1 MHPIIVGRST
11 AESGAEAMN
20 QETIDE
26 GAMLALN
33 NEHREE
39 TSELDGAQ
47 LHALIAQGFHVG
59 LRNAGRDAF
68 LIAFDQDAIS
78 ASPNFQWFKSR
89 YKRFVYVD
97 RVIVAAHK
105 RGLGMARGLYDEV
118 FAAAAQAGHGIV
130 GCEVNVEPPNPI
142 SDAFH
147 EALGFAEVGRAAL
160 FGGEKVVRY
169 LVKPV

>member
-1 MHPIIVGRST
+1 
-11 AESGAEAMN
+11 MN
-20 QETIDE
+20 QETVDE

-47 LHALIAQGFHVG
+47 LHALLAQGFHVG

-89 YKRFVYVD
+89 YERFVYID
-97 RVIVAAHK
+97 RVIVAPGQ
-105 RGLGMARGLYDEV
+105 RGRGVARGLYAEL
-118 FAAAAQAGHGIV
+118 FAAAARARHPFV
-130 GCEVNVEPPNPI
+130 GCEVNFEPPNPV

-147 EALGFAEVGRAAL
+147 EALGFAEVGRASL
-160 FGGEKVVRY
+160 FGGEKIVRY

>member
-1 MHPIIVGRST
+1 MHLIIVGRRRASMNLQE
-11 AESGAEAMN
+11 ESM
-20 QETIDE
+20 DE
-26 GAMLALN
+26 NAMLVLN

-39 TSELDGAQ
+39 TSELDGAK

-59 LRNAGRDAF
+59 LRNGGRDAF

-89 YKRFVYVD
+89 YKRFVYID
-97 RVIVAAHK
+97 RVIVAPDK
-105 RGLGMARGLYDEV
+105 RGRGLARGLYADL
-118 FAAAAQAGHGIV
+118 FDAATQAGHSLV
-130 GCEVNVEPPNPI
+130 GCEVNVEPPNPV

-147 EALGFAEVGRAAL
+147 EALGFAEVGRATL
-160 FGGEKVVRY
+160 FGGEKIVRY

>member
-1 MHPIIVGRST
+1 
-11 AESGAEAMN
+11 MN
-20 QETIDE
+20 QQTIDE

-39 TSELDGAQ
+39 TSELDGAK
-47 LHALIAQGFHVG
+47 LHALIVQGFHVG

-97 RVIVAAHK
+97 RVIVAPHK
-105 RGLGMARGLYDEV
+105 RGFGLARSL
-118 FAAAAQAGHGIV
+118 
-130 GCEVNVEPPNPI
+130 
-142 SDAFH
+142 
-147 EALGFAEVGRAAL
+147 
-160 FGGEKVVRY
+160 
-169 LVKPV
+169 

>member
-1 MHPIIVGRST
+1 MNLQN
-11 AESGAEAMN
+11 ESM
-20 QETIDE
+20 DE
-26 GAMLALN
+26 NVMLALN

-39 TSELDGAQ
+39 TSELDATK

-59 LRNAGRDAF
+59 LRNGGRDAF

-89 YKRFVYVD
+89 YKRFVYID
-97 RVIVAAHK
+97 RVIVAPDK
-105 RGLGMARGLYDEV
+105 RGRGLARGLYGDL
-118 FAAAAQAGHGIV
+118 FAAAAQAGHSLV
-130 GCEVNVEPPNPI
+130 GCEVNVEPPNPV

-160 FGGEKVVRY
+160 FGAEKVVRY

>member
-1 MHPIIVGRST
+1 MHLIIVGRRRASMNLQD
-11 AESGAEAMN
+11 ESM
-20 QETIDE
+20 DE
-26 GAMLALN
+26 NAMLVLN

-39 TSELDGAQ
+39 TSELDGAK

-59 LRNAGRDAF
+59 LRNGGRDAF

-89 YKRFVYVD
+89 YKRFVYID
-97 RVIVAAHK
+97 RVIVAPDK
-105 RGLGMARGLYDEV
+105 RGRGVARGLYADL
-118 FAAAAQAGHGIV
+118 FAAAAQAGHSLV
-130 GCEVNVEPPNPI
+130 GCEVNVEPPNPV

-147 EALGFAEVGRAAL
+147 EALGFAEVGRATL
-160 FGGEKVVRY
+160 FGGEKIVRY